1 MVTVEDVRA
10 IAGPL
15 PRSAPAM
22 VRDQLKFRVGRIV
35 YLAVSRDE
43 TLLGFG
49 FPREER
55 AALVASEP
63 DKFLMPLDSDL
74 RYRWCRARLA
84 ALDRDEL
91 EELIVDSWRMVV
103 PKFVAAAYLAGAG
116 PPGRPPR
123 P

>member
-49 FPREER
+49 FPKK
-55 AALVASEP
+55 LSQSGP
-63 DKFLMPLDSDL
+63 IYFLQ
-74 RYRWCRARLA
+74 
-84 ALDRDEL
+84 
-91 EELIVDSWRMVV
+91 
-103 PKFVAAAYLAGAG
+103 
-116 PPGRPPR
+116 
-123 P
+123 

>member
-10 IAGPL
+10 ITGPL
-15 PRSAPAM
+15 PRSAPAV

-63 DKFLMPLDSDL
+63 GKFLMPLDSDL

-91 EELIVDSWRMVV
+91 EELIIDSWRMVV

-116 PPGRPPR
+116 PDGRGPR